1 MTKRASTALWLTPAD
16 AQRLKLNVLYI
27 LDQGPPAEPAHAYTV
42 PATAPTVVP
51 AAVAP
56 LPAATAATPQ
66 PASAAGGVDHPKRMP
81 RDTPIEWLGIRGLIR
96 RPAVPARRRSTGL
109 ASETRQHPAPCAA
122 VHSDPELI
130 AGCKAAE
137 QRLASVDVHRKTE
150 ANYWWGWN
158 SI

>member
-1 MTKRASTALWLTPAD
+1 VTKRASTALWLTPAD

-27 LDQGPPAEPAHAYTV
+27 LDQGPPAAPAHAYTV
-42 PATAPTVVP
+42 PATAPVAVSATAPTVVP

-109 ASETRQHPAPCAA
+109 ASETRHTRRRALRSTAT
-122 VHSDPELI
+122 
-130 AGCKAAE
+130 
-137 QRLASVDVHRKTE
+137 R
-150 ANYWWGWN
+150 N
-158 SI
+158 